1 LACKLVSALIPVQFL
16 RLIHNAIFLQ
26 AVCVAIET
34 ASAVDSTVL
43 REKLI
48 IARLVKKFFSLS
60 GTSQFVNEIAA
71 TICFERVPCCCF

>member
-16 RLIHNAIFLQ
+16 RLIHNAILLQ

-34 ASAVDSTVL
+34 ASAVGSTAL

-48 IARLVKKFFSLS
+48 IAHLVKKLFSLS

-71 TICFERVPCCCF
+71 ASCFERVPCCCF